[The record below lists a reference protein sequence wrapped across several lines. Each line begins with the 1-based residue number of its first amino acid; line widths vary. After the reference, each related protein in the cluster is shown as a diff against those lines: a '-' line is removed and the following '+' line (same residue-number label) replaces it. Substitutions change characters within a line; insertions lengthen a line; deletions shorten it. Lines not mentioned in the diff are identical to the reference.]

1 MQYQTIYLN
10 IKYVHGDILLHVLE
24 AADTDAGLAPAA
36 QPATEESST
45 ECDSLQF
52 SKAA

>member
-1 MQYQTIYLN
+1 MLFHI
-10 IKYVHGDILLHVLE
+10 LE

-45 ECDSLQF
+45 ECDRLQF
-52 SKAA
+52 NKTA